1 MMSQNHLGS
10 LPIYKKAIELSTLS
24 RELGSFVSYNKN
36 MLSLYQSD
44 SLRDHIA
51 DSLITDATLIPQQI
65 ARAETSNS
73 VEDRMKSATFI
84 GIMLRN
90 INSYCNG
97 LEQDGV
103 REKEYL
109 NLLRREIR
117 IFRRS
122 FKIWRKS
129 IAKYGHKKET
139 WHFRE
144 YLG

>member
-1 MMSQNHLGS
+1 MSQNHLGS
-10 LPIYKKAIELSTLS
+10 LPIYKKALDLCTLS
-24 RELGSFVSYNKN
+24 RELASFITYNKN
-36 MLSLYQSD
+36 LLTLYQSE

-51 DSLITDATLIPQQI
+51 DSLITDAVLIPQQI
-65 ARAETSNS
+65 ARAETSTS
-73 VEDRMKSATFI
+73 VGDRMKSATFI

-117 IFRRS
+117 LFRRS
-122 FKIWRKS
+122 FKQWRKS
-129 IAKYGHKKET
+129 IIRYGHPKET

>member
-1 MMSQNHLGS
+1 MSQNHLGS
-10 LPIYKKAIELSTLS
+10 LPIYKKAVELCTLS
-24 RELGSFVSYNKN
+24 RELASFVSCDKN
-36 MLSLYQSD
+36 MLTLYRSN
-44 SLRDHIA
+44 SHRDHIA
-51 DSLITDATLIPQQI
+51 DSLITDAVLIPQQI
-65 ARAETSNS
+65 ARAETSS
-73 VEDRMKSATFI
+73 SPGDRLKSATFI

-97 LEQDGV
+97 LEQDGL

-117 IFRRS
+117 LFRKS
-122 FKIWRKS
+122 FKQWRKS
-129 IAKYGHKKET
+129 IGHYTAYRET

>member
-1 MMSQNHLGS
+1 MSQNHLGS
-10 LPIYKKAIELSTLS
+10 LPIYRKALELCTLS
-24 RELGSFVSYNKN
+24 QELASFVTYNKN
-36 MLSLYQSD
+36 LLTLYQSD
-44 SLRDHIA
+44 SHRDHIA
-51 DSLITDATLIPQQI
+51 DSLITDAVLIPQQI
-65 ARAETSNS
+65 ARAETSAS
-73 VEDRMKSATFI
+73 MGDRMKSATFI

-97 LEQDGV
+97 LEKDGL

-117 IFRRS
+117 LFRRS
-122 FKIWRKS
+122 FKKWRKS
-129 IAKYGHKKET
+129 LIGYNKPRET

>member
-1 MMSQNHLGS
+1 MSQNHLGS
-10 LPIYKKAIELSTLS
+10 LPIYKKALDLCTLS
-24 RELGSFVSYNKN
+24 RELASFVSYNKN
-36 MLSLYQSD
+36 LLTLYQSD
-44 SLRDHIA
+44 SHRDHIA
-51 DSLITDATLIPQQI
+51 DSLITDAVLIPQQI
-65 ARAETSNS
+65 ARAETSS
-73 VEDRMKSATFI
+73 SMGDRMKSATFI

-97 LEQDGV
+97 LERDGM

-122 FKIWRKS
+122 FKKWRKS
-129 IAKYGHKKET
+129 LIHGNQPKET

>member
-1 MMSQNHLGS
+1 MSQNHLGS
-10 LPIYKKAIELSTLS
+10 LPIYEKAVELCTLS
-24 RELGSFVSYNKN
+24 RELVSFVTYNKN
-36 MLSLYQSD
+36 LLSLYQSD

-73 VEDRMKSATFI
+73 IEDKLKSATFI

-97 LEQDGV
+97 LEHDGI

-109 NLLRREIR
+109 TLLRREIR
-117 IFRRS
+117 TFRRS
-122 FKIWRKS
+122 FKVWRKS
-129 IAKYGHKKET
+129 ISHYGYKRET
-139 WHFRE
+139 WNFRE

>member
-1 MMSQNHLGS
+1 MSQNHLGS
-10 LPIYKKAIELSTLS
+10 LPIYKKALEICTLS
-24 RELGSFVSYNKN
+24 RELVSFVTYNKN
-36 MLSLYQSD
+36 LLTLYQSE

-51 DSLITDATLIPQQI
+51 DSLMTDAILIPQQI
-65 ARAETSNS
+65 ARAETSPS
-73 VEDRMKSATFI
+73 IGDRMKSATFI

-117 IFRRS
+117 IFRRA
-122 FKIWRKS
+122 FKKWRKS
-129 IAKYGHKKET
+129 IGHYGQPRET
-139 WHFRE
+139 WNFRE

>member
-1 MMSQNHLGS
+1 
-10 LPIYKKAIELSTLS
+10 
-24 RELGSFVSYNKN
+24 
-36 MLSLYQSD
+36 D
-44 SLRDHIA
+44 SHRDHIA
-51 DSLITDATLIPQQI
+51 DSLITDAVLIPQQI
-65 ARAETSNS
+65 ARAETSAS
-73 VEDRMKSATFI
+73 MGDRMKSATFI

-97 LEQDGV
+97 LEKDGL

-117 IFRRS
+117 LFRRS
-122 FKIWRKS
+122 FKKWRKS
-129 IAKYGHKKET
+129 LIGYNKPRET

>member
-1 MMSQNHLGS
+1 MKSQNHLGS
-10 LPIYKKAIELSTLS
+10 LPIYEKAIDLCTLS
-24 RELGSFVSYNKN
+24 RELVSFVSYNKN
-36 MLSLYQSD
+36 LLTLCQSD

-73 VEDRMKSATFI
+73 IEDKLKSATFI

-97 LEQDGV
+97 LEHDGI

-117 IFRRS
+117 TFRRS

-129 IAKYGHKKET
+129 LAHYSYKRET
-139 WHFRE
+139 WNFRE